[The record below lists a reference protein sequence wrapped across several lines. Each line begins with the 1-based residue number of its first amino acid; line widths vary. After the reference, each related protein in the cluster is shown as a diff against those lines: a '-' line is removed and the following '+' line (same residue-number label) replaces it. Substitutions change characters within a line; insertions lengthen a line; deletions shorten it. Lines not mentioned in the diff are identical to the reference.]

1 MRSTVSGGRRRLE
14 NVMFAREPNGLVA
27 AKLVQRVFWAGFG
40 ATQSR
45 RSLCQKRFEGALIER
60 PAEFFQ

>member
-1 MRSTVSGGRRRLE
+1 MRSTVSGGKRRLE
-14 NVMFAREPNGLVA
+14 NVMFAREPKDLVA
-27 AKLVQRVFWAGFG
+27 AKLVRFVFWAGFG

-60 PAEFFQ
+60 PAELFQ